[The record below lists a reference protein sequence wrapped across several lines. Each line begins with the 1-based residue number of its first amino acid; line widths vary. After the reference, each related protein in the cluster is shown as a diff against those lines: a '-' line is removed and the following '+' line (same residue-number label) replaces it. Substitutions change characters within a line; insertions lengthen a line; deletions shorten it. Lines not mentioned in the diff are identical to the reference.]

1 MKKSQKQTQN
11 EGSHMS
17 VLKQNEI
24 SLANGPLKEVLVE
37 HSNKIKSFSTTKR
50 SEIEWLRLGQSQAIS
65 VDFIDRK
72 LFDRKED
79 KLLLFK
85 NINIPS
91 IKIKDTS
98 FQCQKAHFLSVRRL
112 ESEDKYRQIEL
123 KSKSLS
129 FVFDQH
135 GDCQIQHVRF
145 KETSFHHHGDSFQ
158 LVIAM
163 TNFDNQLVSTFIS
176 SPFIVE
182 SRKKPFQERAH
193 KEQNISTLYDP
204 FLPSILEKQYN
215 LGGSQIEAGDK
226 SKIIGEDLQS
236 LIIYFSAQNIRH
248 KIIHPLYLLFK
259 FPKAIS
265 LFYNKNIIKQENIS
279 PENLI
284 IQIQRYIYEKLLNA
298 SQSDSIEDES
308 EQRLLILCLKSNNYS
323 ININKDL
330 AKVSKYM
337 SFLEGPTLTF
347 LEKTPTDLPK
357 EFKLIENIDEMKAAY
372 SKVYCEISQI
382 KIEIKM
388 NQDKLENQ
396 FHQVIEKRGG
406 IPSLEQTLNINYNNN
421 EQQDCNQ
428 TPRSSFKKNSF
439 HYICYNLSIQD
450 SNIKQRLQKFPI
462 VFETAKDQNE
472 KNNQMEIEKTQEE
485 QQTAQ
490 CKKSKNQTQQFLSKQ
505 QSKNSNYEKER
516 DNNSIQLNS
525 IRKEIDQ
532 ISQLSYHIADDEYN
546 NSNSTMNNQQ
556 NKKVAKFRVKN
567 QNENQ
572 VKVICIQSYSKSKFE
587 DNHSSKIDQNPSNLK
602 KRKISLLI
610 KDNQTT
616 QNQNNQNQILEYNI
630 VDVEPQKK
638 RKQQSSQTDEGDQKN
653 SQSKKKQ
660 SSIQV
665 ESDQKQINIK
675 MNNLH
680 LNQQNSQQQQ
690 KLQNTNY
697 RELDKKD
704 FQGNT
709 SSTASTFNKT
719 IKKIGLDSNKN
730 GQNNSSSSSVSS
742 KNKDARQI
750 NFQYNHNKKK
760 IIIATQSSSSDS
772 QNVNGSYSV
781 MLSHSKQQ
789 NNSINDQECSLQND
803 RSLHNSHQN
812 KMEVEFLYERL
823 SQDSNERKKKNMQF
837 KEANNMDSVYN
848 GYESDF
854 SQQNEDND
862 SEVDKDAAQNKQIG
876 KKFKLEQYLKGYEN
890 DDEFDYNV
898 EDDDEDFSFDQSQKI
913 KKQDFF
919 RRRRFSLSNSAFQSQ
934 SSLIKNQF
942 KGSIN
947 TNNKN
952 NSNSKCLQ
960 LIQSY
965 EGQNNKDNKC
975 KYKIKQNLLKTQ
987 IKSYISCNEEKS
999 NPVDSC

>member
-1 MKKSQKQTQN
+1 MKKSQKLTQN
-11 EGSHMS
+11 EGSHTN
-17 VLKQNEI
+17 VLKSNEI

-37 HSNKIKSFSTTKR
+37 NSNKIKSFSATKR
-50 SEIEWLRLGQSQAIS
+50 SEIEWLRLGQSQAIA

-72 LFDRKED
+72 LFDRKDD

-215 LGGSQIEAGDK
+215 LGGSQIESGDK

-284 IQIQRYIYEKLLNA
+284 IQIQRYIFEKLLNTT
-298 SQSDSIEDES
+298 QPDSIEDES

-347 LEKTPTDLPK
+347 LEKTPNDLPK
-357 EFKLIENIDEMKAAY
+357 EFKLIENIEEMKAAY

-396 FHQVIEKRGG
+396 FHRVVEKRGG
-406 IPSLEQTLNINYNNN
+406 IPSLEQTLNIN
-421 EQQDCNQ
+421 EMQDNNQ
-428 TPRSSFKKNSF
+428 TPKNSYKKNSF

-450 SNIKQRLQKFPI
+450 SIMRQRLQKFPI
-462 VFETAKDQNE
+462 VFEIAKDQVD
-472 KNNQMEIEKTQEE
+472 KNNQMEIEKSQEE
-485 QQTAQ
+485 QQIAQ
-490 CKKSKNQTQQFLSKQ
+490 SKKSKNQVLQLSSKQ

-532 ISQLSYHIADDEYN
+532 LSQLSYHIADDEYN

-572 VKVICIQSYSKSKFE
+572 VKVICIQSYSKKYE
-587 DNHSSKIDQNPSNLK
+587 DSHSNKNDQNPSNLK

-610 KDNQTT
+610 KDTQAN
-616 QNQNNQNQILEYNI
+616 QNQNNQSQMVEYNI
-630 VDVEPQKK
+630 VDAEPQKK
-638 RKQQSSQTDEGDQKN
+638 RKLQSSQTDEGDQKS
-653 SQSKKKQ
+653 SQIRKAQ

-675 MNNLH
+675 MNNFH

-690 KLQNTNY
+690 KQQNTNY
-697 RELDKKD
+697 REIDKKD

-719 IKKIGLDSNKN
+719 IKKIGPDNNKN

-750 NFQYNHNKKK
+750 NFQYNNRKK
-760 IIIATQSSSSDS
+760 IVIATQSSSSDS

-781 MLSHSKQQ
+781 MLSHSKQL
-789 NNSINDQECSLQND
+789 NNSINDQECSMQND

-812 KMEVEFLYERL
+812 KMEVEFLYEKL
-823 SQDSNERKKKNMQF
+823 SQDSNERKKKNIQF
-837 KEANNMDSVYN
+837 KEANNMDSIYN

-854 SQQNEDND
+854 SQQNEENE
-862 SEVDKDAAQNKQIG
+862 SEADKDAAQNKQIS

-947 TNNKN
+947 TNN
-952 NSNSKCLQ
+952 NSNSKCIQ
-960 LIQSY
+960 LVQSQ
-965 EGQNNKDNKC
+965 EGQNNKDNKY
-975 KYKIKQNLLKTQ
+975 KNKIKQNLLKTQ
-987 IKSYISCNEEKS
+987 IKSYISCNEDKS

>member
-1 MKKSQKQTQN
+1 MKKSQKLTQN
-11 EGSHMS
+11 EGSHMN

-24 SLANGPLKEVLVE
+24 SLANGPLKEVLVDN
-37 HSNKIKSFSTTKR
+37 SSKIKSFSATKR
-50 SEIEWLRLGQSQAIS
+50 SEIEWLKLGQSQAIA

-72 LFDRKED
+72 LFDRKDD

-215 LGGSQIEAGDK
+215 LGGSQIESSDK

-265 LFYNKNIIKQENIS
+265 LFYNKKIIKQENIS

-284 IQIQRYIYEKLLNA
+284 IHIQRYIFEKLLNTT
-298 SQSDSIEDES
+298 QPDSIEDES
-308 EQRLLILCLKSNNYS
+308 QQRLLILCLKSNNYS
-323 ININKDL
+323 INTNKDL

-347 LEKTPTDLPK
+347 LEKTPNDLPK
-357 EFKLIENIDEMKAAY
+357 EFKLIENIEEMKAAY

-396 FHQVIEKRGG
+396 FHQVVEKRGG
-406 IPSLEQTLNINYNNN
+406 IPSLEQTLNINTNNN
-421 EQQDCNQ
+421 EIQDCNQ
-428 TPRSSFKKNSF
+428 TTKSSFKKSSF

-450 SNIKQRLQKFPI
+450 SNIKQRLFKFPI
-462 VFETAKDQNE
+462 VFETVKDQVD
-472 KNNQMEIEKTQEE
+472 KNNQMEIEKIQEE
-485 QQTAQ
+485 QQCGS
-490 CKKSKNQTQQFLSKQ
+490 CKKSKNQALQITQKQ

-532 ISQLSYHIADDEYN
+532 LSQLSYHIADDEYN
-546 NSNSTMNNQQ
+546 NSNSTVNNQQ

-572 VKVICIQSYSKSKFE
+572 VKVICIQSYSKKYE
-587 DNHSSKIDQNPSNLK
+587 DNHSNKIDQNPSNLK
-602 KRKISLLI
+602 KRKISSLI
-610 KDNQTT
+610 KDTQAT
-616 QNQNNQNQILEYNI
+616 QNQNNQNQIVEYNI
-630 VDVEPQKK
+630 VDAEPQKK
-638 RKQQSSQTDEGDQKN
+638 RKLQSSQTDEGDQKN
-653 SQSKKKQ
+653 GQNSKKQ
-660 SSIQV
+660 SSIKV
-665 ESDQKQINIK
+665 ESDQKQINFK

-690 KLQNTNY
+690 KQQNTNY

-719 IKKIGLDSNKN
+719 IKKVGPDNNKN

-742 KNKDARQI
+742 KNKEARQI
-750 NFQYNHNKKK
+750 NFQYNHNRKK
-760 IIIATQSSSSDS
+760 IVIATQSSSSDS

-781 MLSHSKQQ
+781 MLSHSKQL
-789 NNSINDQECSLQND
+789 NNSINDQECSMQNND
-803 RSLHNSHQN
+803 RSAHNSHQN
-812 KMEVEFLYERL
+812 KMEVEFLYEKL
-823 SQDSNERKKKNMQF
+823 SQDSNERKKKNIQF
-837 KEANNMDSVYN
+837 KETNNLDNIYN

-854 SQQNEDND
+854 SQQNEDNG
-862 SEVDKDAAQNKQIG
+862 SELDKDAAQNKQIA

-919 RRRRFSLSNSAFQSQ
+919 RRRRFSLSNLAFQSQ

-947 TNNKN
+947 TNN
-952 NSNSKCLQ
+952 NSKC
-960 LIQSY
+960 IQVFQNQ
-965 EGQNNKDNKC
+965 EGQNNNDNKF
-975 KYKIKQNLLKTQ
+975 KNKIKQNLLKTQ
-987 IKSYISCNEEKS
+987 IKSYISCNEDKS
-999 NPVDSC
+999 NAVDSC